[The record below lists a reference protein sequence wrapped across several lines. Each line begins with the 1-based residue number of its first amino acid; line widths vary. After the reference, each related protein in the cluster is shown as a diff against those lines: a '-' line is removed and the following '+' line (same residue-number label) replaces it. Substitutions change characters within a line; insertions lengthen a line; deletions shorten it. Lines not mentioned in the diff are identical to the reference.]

1 MEPIIKLVELLK
13 DLSYKKIAVLVLVFA
28 FCTAVWKIEVI
39 IPYIEAKVFEKRDDS
54 HTPKYGN
61 ELVLS
66 SKNLDIAESDIIV
79 IKQYVEK
86 YLEPL
91 QSKLAFT
98 SVYKFIPEG
107 ETYLYQGRVLV
118 DLNSKEESISNLVAR
133 EMNVSWIPLFSGK
146 AVVEEILDN
155 KIITITYSREEGKFK
170 WIPSKDGSDRNT
182 PIDLVIHSVNLDL
195 LKEVGVEYI
204 VYYPIAKSGK
214 VVGYLTMYFKKSP
227 DLRQVKDISSILSAR
242 LLPYLTKETR

>member
-28 FCTAVWKIEVI
+28 FCTVVWKIEVI
-39 IPYIEAKVFEKRDDS
+39 FPFVESKMFQKKGEAVVARYD
-54 HTPKYGN
+54 N

-66 SKNLDIAESDIIV
+66 SKSLDIAESDIIV

-91 QSKLAFT
+91 QSQLAFT
-98 SVYKFIPEG
+98 SIYKFIPEG

-118 DLNSKEESISNLVAR
+118 NLNSKEEAISNLVAK

-170 WIPSKDGSDRNT
+170 WIPSKERSDRNT

-195 LKEVGVEYI
+195 LKEIGVEFI
-204 VYYPIAKSGK
+204 IYYPISKSGK
-214 VVGYLTMYFKKSP
+214 VVGYITMYFKKSP
-227 DLRQVKDISSILSAR
+227 DVRRVKEISSILSAR
-242 LLPYLTKETR
+242 LLPYLTKETK